1 MNLRAVQFLA
11 VILTALALVPGGA
24 HLFELPNKIGLV
36 QEHYFIVQNVY
47 RGWSL
52 FGFVLL
58 AAIATHAI
66 HVVLVR
72 SQAQVVRLAMLA
84 LLLMLANLAIFFV
97 WTFPANQATANWTSV
112 PQNWQALRAQWEYSH
127 AANAA
132 VTFFALCAVT
142 WAALKTRRPTML

>member
-24 HLFELPNKIGLV
+24 HLFELPNKIGLA

-58 AAIATHAI
+58 AAIVTHAI
-66 HVVLVR
+66 HVMLVR
-72 SQAQVVRLAMLA
+72 SQAQVVRLAMFA

-97 WTFPANQATANWTSV
+97 WTFPANQATADWTSV
-112 PQNWQALRAQWEYSH
+112 PENWQALRAQWEYSH

-132 VTFFALCAVT
+132 VTFLALCAVT

>member
-36 QEHYFIVQNVY
+36 QEHYFIVQNIY

-66 HVVLVR
+66 HVMLVR

-132 VTFFALCAVT
+132 VTFLALCAVT